1 MKRPLLLLAIL
12 FGSCSSEQ
20 GMVTVTGSW
29 GGTNARLE
37 ATASGATLQFKC
49 SARGEVGSPLKLDAD
64 GRFDQAGTYD
74 PVLVAGGARPAVF
87 RGEVRGSQLSLD
99 VDVDQAV
106 LGPYQL
112 AKDQPAR
119 FDVCNF

>member
-1 MKRPLLLLAIL
+1 MKRFLLLLAIL
-12 FGSCSSEQ
+12 LGSCSSDQ
-20 GMVTVTGSW
+20 GAVTLTGNW
-29 GGTNARLE
+29 GGTNAGLE
-37 ATASGATLQFKC
+37 ATASGATFHFKC
-49 SARGEVGSPLKLDAD
+49 GAHGEVVSPLRVDAA

-87 RGEVRGSQLSLD
+87 RGEVHGSQLSLD

-106 LGPYQL
+106 LGSFQL
-112 AKDQPAR
+112 AKEQPAR